1 MWRKVEMGVQA
12 VHDII
17 VYCKEYEV
25 AQLVGALQ
33 HKPEGRGF
41 DSRMSPWDFFYG
53 ILESYGPGVDSA
65 TNRNEYYK
73 EYLLAVKGGRCVG
86 LTTLPPSRA
95 NCLEILGAS
104 NSQSPKGLSK
114 PV

>member
-17 VYCKEYEV
+17 VYCKGYEV

-41 DSRMSPWDFFYG
+41 DSRMSPWDFF
-53 ILESYGPGVDSA
+53 L
-65 TNRNEYYK
+65 RN
-73 EYLLAVKGGRCVG
+73 
-86 LTTLPPSRA
+86 S
-95 NCLEILGAS
+95 
-104 NSQSPKGLSK
+104 
-114 PV
+114 